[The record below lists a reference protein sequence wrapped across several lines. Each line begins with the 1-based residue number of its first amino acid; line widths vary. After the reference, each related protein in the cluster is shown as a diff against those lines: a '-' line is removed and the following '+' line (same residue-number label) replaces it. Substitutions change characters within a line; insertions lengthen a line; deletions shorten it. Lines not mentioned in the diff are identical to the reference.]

1 MKSGNRPIKILVL
14 GSTGMAGHTVFKYL
28 SENPLFEVYGYKR
41 FNIAGYVAM
50 GDGIQKTIENVTFNL
65 YQIEPDYVINCIGL
79 IKQREGTKL
88 VDHLETNGMF
98 PVWLSSTFPRVKI
111 IHLSSDCVFSGTLP
125 VGSTYKTHD
134 FTDACDNY
142 GISKAMGEN
151 CWKLGAMVL
160 RTSIIGIE
168 EQNNKGLVEW
178 VLREN
183 KEVLDGYTN
192 HLWNGVLTTE
202 LARKI
207 EQIIT
212 EDRFVPELYQLGS
225 PELVSKYRLVE
236 MITAMLSDFEKTQFK
251 KTVKPV
257 SKHFP
262 INRVLKSD
270 FSDVK
275 PLFEQFLDHKNFM
288 LKHNMDKRP

>member
-1 MKSGNRPIKILVL
+1 MKSGKIVVL
-14 GSTGMAGHTVFKYL
+14 GSKGMAGHAISKYL
-28 SENPLFEVYGYKR
+28 IDTGKFDVVCWSRNQLCS
-41 FNIAGYVAM
+41 IS
-50 GDGIQKTIENVTFNL
+50 DTICSVQEIMIKE
-65 YQIEPDYVINCIGL
+65 QPDYVINCIGL
-79 IKQREGTKL
+79 IKQREGQL
-88 VDHLETNGMF
+88 VDHLEVNGMF
-98 PVWLSSTFPRVKI
+98 PIWLTSTFKDIKV
-111 IHLSSDCVFSGTLP
+111 IHLSSDCVFSGNIPT
-125 VGSTYKTHD
+125 GESYKT
-134 FTDACDNY
+134 TDKTDELDYY
-142 GISKAMGEN
+142 GISKSVGEE

>member
-1 MKSGNRPIKILVL
+1 MKSGKIVVL
-14 GSTGMAGHTVFKYL
+14 GSKGMAGHAISKYL
-28 SENPLFEVYGYKR
+28 IDTGKFDVVCWSRNQPCS
-41 FNIAGYVAM
+41 ISA
-50 GDGIQKTIENVTFNL
+50 TISSVNDLILKE
-65 YQIEPDYVINCIGL
+65 EPEYVINCIGL
-79 IKQREGTKL
+79 IKQREGDL
-88 VDHLETNGMF
+88 IDYVEVNGMF
-98 PVWLSSTFPRVKI
+98 PIWLTSTFKYTKI
-111 IHLSSDCVFSGTLP
+111 IHLSSDCVFSGNTP
-125 VGSTYKTHD
+125 VGNSYKTTD
-134 FTDACDNY
+134 QPDACDDY
-142 GISKAMGEN
+142 GIYKSVGEN
-151 CWKLGAMVL
+151 CWKHGAMVL

-183 KEVLDGYTN
+183 KEVIDGYVN

-202 LARKI
+202 LSRQI

-212 EDRFVPELYQLGS
+212 EDRHSPGLYQLSS
-225 PELVSKYRLVE
+225 PEPVSKFQLVE
-236 MITAMLSDFEKTQFK
+236 MITTMLSQFEKTQFK

-270 FSDVK
+270 FTTK
-275 PLFEQFLDHKNFM
+275 TLFEQFLDHKNFM

>member
-1 MKSGNRPIKILVL
+1 MKSGKTKPIKILVL
-14 GSTGMAGHTVFKYL
+14 GSSGMAGHAIVKYL
-28 SENPLFEVYGYKR
+28 IDTGKFDIVSWSRNQPCS
-41 FNIAGYVAM
+41 ISA
-50 GDGIQKTIENVTFNL
+50 TISSVNDLILKE
-65 YQIEPDYVINCIGL
+65 EPEYVINCIGL
-79 IKQREGTKL
+79 IKQREGDL
-88 VDHLETNGMF
+88 IDYVEVNGMF
-98 PVWLSSTFPRVKI
+98 PIWLTSTFKYTKI
-111 IHLSSDCVFSGTLP
+111 IHLSSDCVFSGNLRF
-125 VGSTYKTHD
+125 GSFYKTTD
-134 FTDACDNY
+134 QTDACDDY
-142 GISKAMGEN
+142 GISKSVGEE
-151 CWKLGAMVL
+151 CWKLGALVL

-202 LARKI
+202 LARII

-212 EDRFVPELYQLGS
+212 SDWIPGLCQLGS
-225 PELVSKYRLVE
+225 PEFVSKYQLVE
-236 MITAMLSDFEKTQFK
+236 MITIMLSQFEKTQFK

-270 FSDVK
+270 FTTK
-275 PLFEQFLDHKNFM
+275 TLFEQFLDHNRFM